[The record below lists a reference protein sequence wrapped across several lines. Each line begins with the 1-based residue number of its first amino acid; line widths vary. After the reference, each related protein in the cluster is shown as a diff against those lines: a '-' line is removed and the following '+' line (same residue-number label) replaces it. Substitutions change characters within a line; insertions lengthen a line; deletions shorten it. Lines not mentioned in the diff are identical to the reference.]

1 MWKLIK
7 FLNIEQLANI
17 TTRALFTQAIKQP
30 LPSLNL
36 HVPFFCFSRPTIFN
50 LIFYTIF
57 IYFGALI
64 ADTFYIHLIGLEIN
78 KSIEI
83 LEIASYISLS
93 YTGFIS
99 PSLSVRKGYIVYT
112 SNTPTLMNTVR
123 YSTHKC
129 CVNKGG
135 LEEDSKVEDSSWKNL
150 SVVKN
155 AIKVYETPITC
166 WQNIKKD
173 FKDKS
178 GIYCW
183 INKTN
188 NKIYIGSASLLPK
201 RLSYY
206 FQPAYINRIDMVITK
221 SLLKYGLINFALAIL
236 EETSKDKKE
245 ILEREDYYLNNF
257 KPEYN
262 ILSKAGNSL
271 GYKHTPETLLKL
283 SLLNKGKKHTD
294 LAKAKIGAA
303 SSAKTHTEETKDKIR
318 NTILNSENNWADKVL
333 ITDLLGNKPI
343 LLKSKLAAAE
353 YLGLT
358 VSAISKREKRQT
370 TSPYKG
376 RYLIEFPE

>member
-1 MWKLIK
+1 MWKFIT
-7 FLNIEQLANI
+7 FLNIEQL
-17 TTRALFTQAIKQP
+17 KQS

-36 HVPFFCFSRPTIFN
+36 HVSIFTLIFN

-57 IYFGALI
+57 IYFGVLI
-64 ADTFYIHLIGLEIN
+64 ANTFYIHLIGLEMS

-83 LEIASYISLS
+83 LEIASYTSLP
-93 YTGFIS
+93 YTNF
-99 PSLSVRKGYIVYT
+99 V
-112 SNTPTLMNTVR
+112 SNTGEN
-123 YSTHKC
+123 
-129 CVNKGG
+129 
-135 LEEDSKVEDSSWKNL
+135 SSWKNL
-150 SVVKN
+150 LVVKN
-155 AIKVYETPITC
+155 SIKVYETPITD

-206 FQPAYINRIDMVITK
+206 FQPAYINRIDMIITK

-262 ILSKAGNSL
+262 ILNKAGNSL
-271 GYKHTPETLLKL
+271 GYKHTPESLLKL

-303 SSAKTHTEETKDKIR
+303 SSAKTHTEETKNKIR

-333 ITDLLGNKPI
+333 ITDLLENKSI
-343 LLKSKLAAAE
+343 LFKSKLAAAE

-376 RYLIEFPE
+376 KYLIEFPE